1 MKQNIWQ
8 IKKTEEKYARVP
20 KNEAEMKLVDQIMV
34 VVKIYHGTKH
44 KKNKNACS
52 LLDMTIN
59 CRCRGE
65 GGGGDIRQAKE
76 QKVSKHMFE
85 AMSKM
90 NGKGVVAWNGQQKL
104 NIKTNGNMTI
114 KSPLTSQLK
123 QLTIDGRGERIT
135 TLQKIRSIKSAVKLQ
150 KWKGK

>member
-1 MKQNIWQ
+1 MAD
-8 IKKTEEKYARVP
+8 KKTEEKYARVP

-65 GGGGDIRQAKE
+65 GGGNIRQAKE

-123 QLTIDGRGERIT
+123 QINHRWERGENHHT
-135 TLQKIRSIKSAVKLQ
+135 AKNKIN
-150 KWKGK
+150 